1 MFVHIKI
8 AMPLLALHRASVPPY
23 ICCCRCLGMNL
34 VMTEV
39 KLLLAV
45 LLRGG
50 LSWSFADP
58 RVLSTMEVFPGLRPS
73 PGSDRLLINKQQQPL
88 C

>member
-1 MFVHIKI
+1 
-8 AMPLLALHRASVPPY
+8 
-23 ICCCRCLGMNL
+23 MNL

-50 LSWSFADP
+50 LAWSFADHEL
-58 RVLSTMEVFPGLRPS
+58 LSHMEVFPGLRPA
-73 PGSDRLLINKQQQPL
+73 PGTDMLLITKEQQPL

>member
-1 MFVHIKI
+1 
-8 AMPLLALHRASVPPY
+8 
-23 ICCCRCLGMNL
+23 MNL

-39 KLLLAV
+39 KLVLAL

-58 RVLSTMEVFPGLRPS
+58 QLLQRMEVFPGLRPAPNGDKMLVS
-73 PGSDRLLINKQQQPL
+73 RTHPRLG
-88 C
+88 

>member
-1 MFVHIKI
+1 
-8 AMPLLALHRASVPPY
+8 
-23 ICCCRCLGMNL
+23 MNL

-58 RVLSTMEVFPGLRPS
+58 HVLSTMEVFPGLRPA
-73 PGSDRLLINKQQQPL
+73 PGSDKLLINKQHQPL